1 MCLLGLDIG
10 TSGCKA
16 GVFNNQG
23 DLISFA
29 YQEYPLHYPGNGYI
43 ELDIDRVKMS
53 LQSVIHSVCQD
64 KSKDTIEAIGITS
77 LGDVICAINE
87 GGKAIH
93 NPIVDFDPRGA
104 QECQALINELGEN
117 WIFETTG
124 IPPSWTTSIC
134 KILWLLE
141 HKPEVRDE
149 VWKFLCFEDLVM
161 LWLGL
166 EPSIDYSLA
175 SRTMAFD
182 INKKEW
188 SSEILA
194 YADLTPDNFGKLC
207 PSGELIGEVGNTES
221 NLFGLPSST
230 PVISG
235 AHDWIC
241 ASLGAGVLSEEHIA
255 VDVSG
260 TMEGILV
267 ACDKPILTTQ
277 AKQAGFSTFCHAI
290 PDVYMTMGFLSTSG
304 VLLRWYRDNFAYLE
318 WEEARQTQQDVYDII
333 IQRSLQCDHSMMVIP
348 NFSGSGTPFLDPIQ
362 TGSILGLSLESSR
375 HEIVGAILEGLAFE
389 LRRNL
394 EYLETLGLQ
403 VDEIRVVGG
412 GAKSDQWLQLKAN
425 ITGRKVISP
434 NEPEASCKGA
444 ALLAG
449 VGIGKH
455 TVSEGI
461 ENWLREWKVFL
472 PDPIENKIANRKYK
486 RYQFA
491 QDAVMKLNQYL
502 ADEGFE
508 PIRES

>member
-29 YQEYPLHYPGNGYI
+29 YQEYPLYYPGNGYI
-43 ELDIDRVKMS
+43 EMDIDRVKLA
-53 LQSVIHSVCQD
+53 LQSAIHSVSQD
-64 KSKDTIEAIGITS
+64 TRSGTIEAIGITS
-77 LGDVICAINE
+77 LGDVITAINK

-104 QECQALINELGEN
+104 FECQALINKFGEE

-134 KILWLLE
+134 KILWLLDHE
-141 HKPEVRDE
+141 PRVRSE

-161 LWLGL
+161 HWLGL
-166 EPSIDYSLA
+166 EPTIDYSLA

-182 INKKEW
+182 IYNKEW
-188 SSEILA
+188 SQDILDF
-194 YADLTPDNFGKLC
+194 ADLTPEKFGKLC
-207 PSGELIGEVGNTES
+207 PSGELIGKVSSNAS
-221 NLFGLPSST
+221 NLFGLPKGI
-230 PVISG
+230 PVITG

-241 ASLGAGVLSEEHIA
+241 AAIGAGVISQDHIA

-267 ACDKPILTTQ
+267 ACDKPILTNQ
-277 AKQAGFSTFCHAI
+277 ARQAGYSTFCHAI

-304 VLLRWYRDNFAYLE
+304 VILRWYRDNFAYLE
-318 WEEARQTQQDVYDII
+318 WEEARQTKQDVYDII
-333 IQRSLQCDHSMMVIP
+333 IQRADQIDHSMLVMP
-348 NFSGSGTPFLDPIQ
+348 YFSGRGTPNLDPLQ
-362 TGSILGLSLESSR
+362 TGCILGLTLESSR

-389 LRRNL
+389 LRSNL
-394 EYLETLGLQ
+394 EFLETLGLQ

-412 GAKSDQWLQLKAN
+412 GARSNQWLQIKAN
-425 ITGRKVISP
+425 ITGRKVIAP

-449 VGIGKH
+449 VGIGRH
-455 TVSEGI
+455 SVSEGI
-461 ENWLREWKVFL
+461 NKWLREWKVFF
-472 PDPIENKIANRKYK
+472 PDPEKMESADYKYK
-486 RYQFA
+486 RYQYA
-491 QDAVMKLNQYL
+491 KEIVTDLNL
-502 ADEGFE
+502 NLEDGGFE
-508 PIRES
+508 ATSR